1 MDVEVAHH
9 SGFCYGVKEAIK
21 LATETAEASD
31 RPTVTLGPLIH
42 NPQEIDRLN
51 REYGI
56 DRVESLDG
64 LTDANVVIRAHGVP
78 PEYFERANAQQLTV
92 IDATCRFVTDVQNA
106 AIDFCRRGYLL
117 YIVGEPSH
125 PEVIGILGHAQ
136 RAYPD
141 AQIRVVER
149 VEDVIGQNPE
159 RAGVVFQTTHDYA
172 KYKLLERH
180 IKSRK
185 LPWKIKNTIC
195 GATKS
200 NQYSADELA
209 RRVDIMVVIG
219 GKNSGN
225 TRRLMEL
232 CETHTRAYHVE
243 TASELDPTWFSGANK
258 VGVTAGASTPQWVV
272 DEVVEAIEAL

>member
-1 MDVEVAHH
+1 VDVEVAHH

-21 LATETAEASD
+21 LATETAEVSD

-42 NPQEIDRLN
+42 NPQEIERLN
-51 REYGI
+51 HEYGI
-56 DRVESLDG
+56 ERVDSLDG

-78 PEYFERANAQQLTV
+78 PEYFERAAAQDLTV
-92 IDATCRFVTDVQNA
+92 VDATCRFVTDVQHA
-106 AIDFCRRGYLL
+106 AVDYCRRGYPL
-117 YIVGEPSH
+117 YVVGEPRH
-125 PEVIGILGHAQ
+125 PEIIGILGHAK

-141 AQIRVVER
+141 AEIHVVEQ
-149 VEDVIGQNPE
+149 VEEILERNPE
-159 RAGVVFQTTHDYA
+159 RAAVVFQTTHDYA
-172 KYKLLERH
+172 KYKLLERY
-180 IKSRK
+180 IKERK
-185 LPWKIKNTIC
+185 LSWKIKNTIC

-209 RRVDIMVVIG
+209 RRVDIMIVIG

-232 CETHTRAYHVE
+232 CESHTRARHVE
-243 TASELDPTWFSGANK
+243 TADELNPQWFSGVTK

>member
-1 MDVEVAHH
+1 MEVEVAHH

-56 DRVESLDG
+56 ERIDSLDG
-64 LTDANVVIRAHGVP
+64 VTGANVVIRAHGVP
-78 PEYFERANAQQLTV
+78 PESFDVAAAQQLTV
-92 IDATCRFVTDVQNA
+92 VDATCRFVTDVQNA
-106 AIDFCRRGYLL
+106 AVDYCRRGYPL
-117 YIVGEPSH
+117 YVVGEPRH
-125 PEVIGILGHAQ
+125 PEIIGILGHAS
-136 RAYPD
+136 RSYPD
-141 AQIRVVER
+141 AEIHVVEH
-149 VEDVIGQNPE
+149 VEDIIRRSPE
-159 RAGVVFQTTHDYA
+159 RAAVVFQTTHDYA

-180 IKSRK
+180 IKERK

-209 RRVDIMVVIG
+209 RRVDVMIVIG

-232 CETHTRAYHVE
+232 CETHTRAHHVE
-243 TASELDPTWFSGANK
+243 TAAELDLAWFSGVKK

-272 DEVVEAIEAL
+272 DEVVETIEAL

>member
-1 MDVEVAHH
+1 MEVEVAHH

-21 LATETAEASD
+21 LATETAEGSD

-56 DRVESLDG
+56 ERIDSLDG

-78 PEYFERANAQQLTV
+78 PEYFDRAAAQDLTV
-92 IDATCRFVTDVQNA
+92 VDATCRFVTDVQNA
-106 AIDFCRRGYLL
+106 AVDYCRKGYPL
-117 YIVGEPSH
+117 YVVGEPRH
-125 PEVIGILGHAQ
+125 PEIIGILGHAK

-141 AQIRVVER
+141 AEIHVVEQ
-149 VEDVIGQNPE
+149 VEEILARNPE
-159 RAGVVFQTTHDYA
+159 RAAVVFQTTHDYA

-180 IKSRK
+180 IKERK

-209 RRVDIMVVIG
+209 RRVDIMIVIG

-232 CETHTRAYHVE
+232 CESHTQARHVE
-243 TASELDPTWFSGANK
+243 TAGELDPAWFSGVNK

-272 DEVVEAIEAL
+272 DQVVEAIEAL

>member
-1 MDVEVAHH
+1 MDVEVAQH

-21 LATETAEASD
+21 LATETADVSE
-31 RPTVTLGPLIH
+31 RPTVSLGPLIH

-56 DRVESLDG
+56 DRVDSLDG

-78 PEYFERANAQQLTV
+78 PEYFDRATAQNLAV
-92 IDATCRFVTDVQNA
+92 VDATCRFVTDVQNA
-106 AIDFCRRGYLL
+106 AVDYCRRGYPL
-117 YIVGEPSH
+117 YVVGEPCH
-125 PEVIGILGHAQ
+125 PEVIGILGHAK

-141 AQIRVVER
+141 ADIHVVEQ
-149 VEDVIGQNPE
+149 VEDLLAKNPE
-159 RAGVVFQTTHDYA
+159 RAAVVFQTTHDYA

-180 IKSRK
+180 IKERK

-209 RRVDIMVVIG
+209 RRVEVMIVIG

-232 CETHTRAYHVE
+232 CERHSRAHHVE
-243 TASELDPTWFSGANK
+243 TAAELNPSWFSGINK

-272 DEVVEAIEAL
+272 DQVVDAIEAL

>member
-31 RPTVTLGPLIH
+31 RATVTLGPLIH
-42 NPQEIDRLN
+42 NPQEIERLN

-56 DRVESLDG
+56 ERVDSLDG
-64 LTDANVVIRAHGVP
+64 LADANVVIRAHGVP
-78 PEYFERANAQQLTV
+78 PEYFDRAAAQGLTV
-92 IDATCRFVTDVQNA
+92 VDATCRFVIDVQNA
-106 AIDFCRRGYLL
+106 AVDYCRKGYPL
-117 YIVGEPSH
+117 YVVGEPRH
-125 PEVIGILGHAQ
+125 PEVIGILGHAK
-136 RAYPD
+136 RAYPQ
-141 AQIRVVER
+141 AEIHVVEQ
-149 VEDVIGQNPE
+149 VEEILERNPE
-159 RAGVVFQTTHDYA
+159 RAAVVFQTTHEYA

-180 IKSRK
+180 IKDNR

-209 RRVDIMVVIG
+209 RRVDIMIVIG

-232 CETHTRAYHVE
+232 CESHTQARHVE
-243 TASELDPTWFSGANK
+243 TAAELNPEWFSGVNK

>member
-1 MDVEVAHH
+1 MEVEVAHH

-21 LATETAEASD
+21 LATETAEGSD

-56 DRVESLDG
+56 ERIDSLDG

-78 PEYFERANAQQLTV
+78 PEYFDRAAAQDLTV
-92 IDATCRFVTDVQNA
+92 VDATCRFVTDVQNA
-106 AIDFCRRGYLL
+106 AVDYCRKGYPL
-117 YIVGEPSH
+117 YVVGEPRH
-125 PEVIGILGHAQ
+125 PEIIGILGHAK

-141 AQIRVVER
+141 AEIHVVEQ
-149 VEDVIGQNPE
+149 VEEILARNPE
-159 RAGVVFQTTHDYA
+159 RAAVVFQTTHDYA

-180 IKSRK
+180 IKERR

-209 RRVDIMVVIG
+209 RRVDIMIVIG

-232 CETHTRAYHVE
+232 CESHTQARHVE
-243 TASELDPTWFSGANK
+243 TAEELDPAWFSGVNK

-272 DEVVEAIEAL
+272 DQVVEAIEAL

>member
-21 LATETAEASD
+21 LATETADGSD
-31 RPTVTLGPLIH
+31 RSTVTLGPLIH

-56 DRVESLDG
+56 ERVDSLDG

-78 PEYFERANAQQLTV
+78 PEYFERAAAQNLAV
-92 IDATCRFVTDVQNA
+92 VDATCRFVTDVQNA
-106 AIDFCRRGYLL
+106 AVDFCRKGYPL
-117 YIVGEPSH
+117 YVVGEPRH
-125 PEVIGILGHAQ
+125 PEIIGILGHAK

-141 AQIRVVER
+141 AEIHVVEQ
-149 VEDVIGQNPE
+149 VEEILDRNPE
-159 RAGVVFQTTHDYA
+159 RAAVVFQTTHDYA
-172 KYKLLERH
+172 KYKLLERR
-180 IKSRK
+180 IKERK

-232 CETHTRAYHVE
+232 CESHTRARHVE
-243 TASELDPTWFSGANK
+243 TAAELKPEWFSGLTK

>member
-1 MDVEVAHH
+1 MDVEVAQH

-42 NPQEIDRLN
+42 NPQEIERLN

-56 DRVESLDG
+56 DRVDSLDG
-64 LTDANVVIRAHGVP
+64 VTGANVVIRAHGVP
-78 PEYFERANAQQLTV
+78 PEYFEKAAAQQLTV
-92 IDATCRFVTDVQNA
+92 VDATCRFVTDVQNA
-106 AIDFCRRGYLL
+106 AVDYCRRGFPL
-117 YIVGEPSH
+117 YVVGEPLH
-125 PEVIGILGHAQ
+125 PEVIGILGHAK
-136 RAYPD
+136 RAFPD
-141 AQIRVVER
+141 AEIHVVEQ
-149 VEDVIGQNPE
+149 VEEILEQEPE
-159 RAGVVFQTTHDYA
+159 RAAVVFQTTHDYA

-180 IKSRK
+180 IKERK
-185 LPWKIKNTIC
+185 LSWKIKNTIC

-209 RRVDIMVVIG
+209 RRVDIMIVIG

-232 CETHTRAYHVE
+232 CESHTCARHVE
-243 TASELDPTWFSGANK
+243 TAAELDLSWFSGLKK